1 MVLLVIHEKKKT
13 SPTVNLL
20 PKTNIN
26 IMEKKMQRKTK
37 VLLYS
42 IITGKKNK
50 RLSGR
55 LRAVNFYLSA
65 FVFVAYSSAFTLI
78 KKILSFFLNN
88 CLNKMSY
95 YACLYVQKLKWH
107 ILILFEI
114 LFSAFSP
121 LHHLQYLCCFAEKMR
136 TQWARFLNHLE

>member
-1 MVLLVIHEKKKT
+1 MTYEKKKP

-26 IMEKKMQRKTK
+26 SMEKKCKGKQKFYYT
-37 VLLYS
+37 S
-42 IITGKKNK
+42 IITGKKKK

-55 LRAVNFYLSA
+55 LCAVNFYLSA
-65 FVFVAYSSAFTLI
+65 FVFMAYSFAFTLI
-78 KKILSFFLNN
+78 KKIVSFFLNN

-107 ILILFEI
+107 ILILLEI
-114 LFSAFSP
+114 LFSAFSL
-121 LHHLQYLCCFAEKMR
+121 LHHPEYFADLQRK
-136 TQWARFLNHLE
+136 